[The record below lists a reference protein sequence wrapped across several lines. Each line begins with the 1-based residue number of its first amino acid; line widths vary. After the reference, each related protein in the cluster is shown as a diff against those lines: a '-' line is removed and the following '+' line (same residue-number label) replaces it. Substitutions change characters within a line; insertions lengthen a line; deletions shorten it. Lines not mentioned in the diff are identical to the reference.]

1 VGELQRRE
9 ARLVLCSVD
18 PAVRKLLD
26 AYGLTEQIGAQY
38 IFGTL
43 QELVDAYPG
52 AITGPTPTPAPTPE
66 TGPQP
71 A

>member
-1 VGELQRRE
+1 MSSSGATR
-9 ARLVLCSVD
+9 RLVLCSVD

-26 AYGLTEQIGAQY
+26 AYGLTEQIGAEY

-52 AITGPTPTPAPTPE
+52 ATTAPTPPPTAA